1 MIPEKINISARVD
14 LTLKKIVEES
24 TFNHKDAY
32 ELGAKL
38 IAIGDAEETMEIINS
53 DPVLQKN
60 LNGIICKPPFLI
72 HGMEAC
78 LYEKKVFKID
88 FSYVK
93 IVFVIIWP

>member
-1 MIPEKINISARVD
+1 MHWSRLFLSAASYTYRSNYDNIREYGFDFPACLD
-14 LTLKKIVEES
+14 
-24 TFNHKDAY
+24 D
-32 ELGAKL
+32 
-38 IAIGDAEETMEIINS
+38 IGVS

-88 FSYVK
+88 FSYVR